1 MAAQLKKLFV
11 KFADYKAH
19 AGKAVAVLVQVL
31 HKLIYM
37 KKGVSCGA
45 EIMSKKRSSAR
56 NNHKRN

>member
-31 HKLIYM
+31 HKTYLYEKGCFLWCRNHV
-37 KKGVSCGA
+37 KKEKLCA
-45 EIMSKKRSSAR
+45 EQS
-56 NNHKRN
+56 